1 MAIGRQPT
9 GAARPRGRGA
19 DRRQLLVWAAFD
31 AIAEKGFEGLR
42 LRDVAAQAGI
52 DHSTLHYHFLTRKD
66 LIAAVVE
73 FATSQFWTT
82 APNDDATGDKLSTH
96 LATLAGMIQQQPA
109 LFIVLREL
117 DLRAS
122 RDPAVREI
130 IERYERGWRTALA
143 EVFAAAD
150 SAVELVIATV
160 KGVSLIPDRAAEV
173 LDQLGSLLTQE
184 RT

>member
-1 MAIGRQPT
+1 VVVGRTQP
-9 GAARPRGRGA
+9 PRRRA
-19 DRRQLLVWAAFD
+19 DRRQLLVQAAFD

-42 LRDVAAQAGI
+42 PREVAAQAGI
-52 DHSTLHYHFLTRKD
+52 DHSTLHHYFPTRQD

-82 APNDDATGDKLSTH
+82 MPDGGAAAEKLATH
-96 LATLAGMIQQQPA
+96 LATLAQMIQQRPA
-109 LFIVLREL
+109 LFTVLREV

-130 IERYERGWRTALA
+130 VDRYEQGWRTALA
-143 EVFAAAD
+143 DVGCIAHSGAD
-150 SAVELVIATV
+150 LVIATV
-160 KGVSLIPDRAAEV
+160 KGVSLTPDRAAEV
-173 LDQLGSLLTQE
+173 LDRLGSLLTQE